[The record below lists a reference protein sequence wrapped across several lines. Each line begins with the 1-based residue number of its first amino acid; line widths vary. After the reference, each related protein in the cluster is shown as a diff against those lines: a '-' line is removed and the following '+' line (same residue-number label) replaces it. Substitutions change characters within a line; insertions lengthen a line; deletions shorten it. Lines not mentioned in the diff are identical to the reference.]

1 MILPHPDLI
10 RAKAAAGALYWLSEL
25 LHKVRQDP
33 GFNNGPLD
41 VHVAAKYGYATL
53 DRFHLGASDFERIEN
68 CRDCLIAL
76 ATNDFSKLKG
86 QPEPA
91 APTENLTVTI
101 NGEPSTPS
109 QGFEKMQELVSR
121 LKNVTVNVDYHITI
135 IEDKK

>member
-10 RAKAAAGALYWLSEL
+10 RAKAAAGDLFWLSDL
-25 LHKVRQDP
+25 LHKVRQDAN
-33 GFNNGPLD
+33 FNNGPLD
-41 VHVAAKYGYATL
+41 AHVAAKYGYATL
-53 DRFHLGASDFERIEN
+53 DRFNLGASQSERIEIW
-68 CRDCLIAL
+68 RDCLIAI

-86 QPEPA
+86 QPKPK

-101 NGEPSTPS
+101 NGEQSTPS
-109 QGFEKMQELVSR
+109 QGFEKMQELVSK